1 MLLLE
6 PRLLPLHG
14 VLGGA
19 GAGAGMEEVV
29 VVVGGWW

>member
-1 MLLLE
+1 MLRLE
-6 PRLLPLHG
+6 PWLLPLDG

-29 VVVGGWW
+29 VVGGWW